1 MNYKEIKS
9 YEDACKAL
17 GLKPVSNEVFNMFGQ
32 DAKTMAAYHKLAV
45 ITRAINGDW
54 QPDWSN
60 GREPKYEPYIYTNS
74 AGLASAYTNYA
85 PSLTNTYIGSRLCF
99 RDNERAKF
107 AVKTFGDTLYKDYF
121 RPEPYSK
128 EQEQDTAE
136 ESSQHKER
144 ENGGGGKAIRHED
157 DMSDAPDFLKKVG
170 EITTG
175 QIIPLQE
182 QDRENRAVILI
193 TAQDNTED
201 KDGDNVFAVTF
212 GVVGAHNLLARAL
225 ARFFQHKES
234 EEIVKSA
241 QFRVKLGGM
250 FEDFAGVIKD
260 IIND

>member
-45 ITRAINGDW
+45 ITRAINGGW

-60 GREPKYEPYIYTNS
+60 EDEPKYEPFMYTYS
-74 AGLASAYTNYA
+74 FGFSCAHTNHSPA
-85 PSLTNTYIGSRLCF
+85 HARTNLGSRLCF
-99 RDNERAKF
+99 GDYERAEF
-107 AVKTFGDTLYKDYF
+107 AVKTFGNTLYKDYF
-121 RPEPYSK
+121 RPENYTSK
-128 EQEQDTAE
+128 EQEAAE
-136 ESSQHKER
+136 EEKTNTGSES
-144 ENGGGGKAIRHED
+144 GGDEKVIRHED

-212 GVVGAHNLLARAL
+212 GFAGAHNVLARAL
-225 ARFFQHKES
+225 ARFFQNKES

-241 QFRVKLGGM
+241 QLRVKLDGM
-250 FEDFAGVIKD
+250 FKDFAGAIKD